1 MQPERET
8 PDMPDPLAELDAAPI
23 CLFVEKNS
31 SRARIVVRPN
41 RSLTGLGLVIAAGI
55 CLSAAL
61 PATLLMLA
69 LGAWPLAPFLGLEVF
84 VVLGA
89 FIFLHRHLD
98 DHEEIVLEAEQVAV
112 TRVYGR
118 EVESARF
125 PRYWAQLV
133 VEPAANRFRPDRL
146 WLRSHG
152 QRVELARDAGNP
164 TRNALAK
171 TLSRDFGILRVAAA
185 R

>member
-1 MQPERET
+1 
-8 PDMPDPLAELDAAPI
+8 MPDRPDPPAEFDAAPVG
-23 CLFVEKNS
+23 LHVERGAARS
-31 SRARIVVRPN
+31 RIVVRPN

-55 CLSAAL
+55 CLSALL

-69 LGAWPLAPFLGLEVF
+69 LGAWPLAPFLGLEIF

-89 FIFLHRHLD
+89 FMFLHRHRD
-98 DHEEIVLEAEQVAV
+98 DHEEIVLDAEQVAV

-118 EVESARF
+118 AVESARF
-125 PRYWAQLV
+125 HRYWVQLV
-133 VEPAANRFRPDRL
+133 VEPAASRFRPARL

-164 TRNALAK
+164 TRGMLVR
-171 TLSRDFGILRVAAA
+171 TLSRDFGILRAA
-185 R
+185 